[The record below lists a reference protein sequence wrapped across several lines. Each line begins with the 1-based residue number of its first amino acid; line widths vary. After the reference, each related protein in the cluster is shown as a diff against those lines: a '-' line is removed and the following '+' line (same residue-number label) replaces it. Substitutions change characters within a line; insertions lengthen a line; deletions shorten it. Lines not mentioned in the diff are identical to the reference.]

1 MDSKCGE
8 GMERVSQY
16 CCEVGTGSGSDRA
29 STLDTRWSM
38 TRPGRYRSGSDF
50 IFYLPLK
57 INQSPCDVPMNK
69 SIGKDIQALVREATN
84 AWRASSGA
92 AGGPPVIAPII
103 RLLFGQMMPQTFS
116 NITMP

>member
-8 GMERVSQY
+8 GMERMSQY
-16 CCEVGTGSGSDRA
+16 CCGSEFRLQAIAFSSLESRLKA
-29 STLDTRWSM
+29 ELLTR
-38 TRPGRYRSGSDF
+38 
-50 IFYLPLK
+50 YLPLK
-57 INQSPCDVPMNK
+57 ISQSPCDVPINK